1 MTNPHRES
9 KVPEIEALFAAERE
23 LSSESGELRNRV
35 IQRARETMQRASAG
49 QILSYLPTPRK
60 VGIGVAVAA
69 AVLLPALCA
78 AAFFAGY
85 QARSGSAAVPAK
97 LLTTAPSVVLPQAPA
112 PSIIVALIP
121 VEPSTHPLARY
132 PEAQHARLRP
142 TASNPTGSNRTI
154 DVEAYSLELQVL
166 QPARLAVARQDF
178 TAALNTI
185 AEHQRQFPSGRL
197 AEEREALRVKALL
210 GLGRLAEARRAGAAF
225 HAHFPRSVML
235 GRIDE
240 MLGRQR

>member
-9 KVPEIEALFAAERE
+9 KGPEFEALFAAERE

-35 IQRARETMQRASAG
+35 IQRARETVQRESAG
-49 QILSYLPTPRK
+49 QILPYLPTPRK
-60 VGIGVAVAA
+60 VGIGVTVAA
-69 AVLLPALCA
+69 AVFLPALCA

-85 QARSGSAAVPAK
+85 QARSGGAAVPAK
-97 LLTTAPSVVLPQAPA
+97 LLTAAPSVVLPQAPA

-132 PEAQHARLRP
+132 PVAQHPGLRP
-142 TASNPTGSNRTI
+142 TASKPTGSIRTT
-154 DVEAYSLELQVL
+154 DVEAYSMELQVL

-178 TAALNTI
+178 TSALNTI

-225 HAHFPRSVML
+225 HTHFPRSVML

-240 MLGRQR
+240 MLGRQ